1 MGCGFLRLPKITIP
15 ETISSP
21 LQNRRGPK
29 RKQSYVI
36 PSIFRCYVMLVL
48 GRVPCNFYSEVI
60 GFHGILDV
68 VSLGFQDLSV
78 SITILYLIPCPGHT
92 SNVDRNKKTNA
103 ALTTPMGALSI
114 LQICGLPF
122 INLGCI
128 PQGLTWKMMIENH
141 DF

>member
-68 VSLGFQDLSV
+68 VSLGFQDLSI

-92 SNVDRNKKTNA
+92 SNVDRNKKNKRRLDDTNGGLIHPSNLWI
-103 ALTTPMGALSI
+103 ALYQSGMHP
-114 LQICGLPF
+114 PR
-122 INLGCI
+122 IN
-128 PQGLTWKMMIENH
+128 MEN
-141 DF
+141 DDD